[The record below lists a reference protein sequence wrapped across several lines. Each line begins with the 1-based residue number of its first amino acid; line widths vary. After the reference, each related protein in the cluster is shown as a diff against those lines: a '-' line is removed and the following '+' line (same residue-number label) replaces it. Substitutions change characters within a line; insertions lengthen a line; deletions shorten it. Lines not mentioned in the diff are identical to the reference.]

1 MNLDEYNSPAM
12 RQEMTTTDLM
22 WLAAKGANIS
32 IEMMENGDILTDA
45 NEFFSPDTCNWQAFQ
60 IQNSLRIDITYCS
73 DSVVAQGKDATG
85 TLIAEQIV
93 FGSDDSDVEAACRM
107 AITKVAARIGES
119 KTKNTSE
126 RELIASWVADMCQ
139 GLDANT
145 IAEAIRNGGN
155 DE

>member
-1 MNLDEYNSPAM
+1 
-12 RQEMTTTDLM
+12 MTSTDLL

-32 IEMMENGDILTDA
+32 IEMIPNGDILTDD
-45 NEFFSPDTCNWQAFQ
+45 NECFSPDTCDWQAFQ
-60 IQNSLRIDITYCS
+60 IQNSLRINITYCS
-73 DSVVAQGKDATG
+73 DSVVAQGTDVNG
-85 TLIAEQIV
+85 DLLAEQIV
-93 FGSDDSDVEAACRM
+93 FGSDESDVQAACRM

-119 KTKNTSE
+119 KTKNISE

-155 DE
+155 DAVDNFKVSE